1 MEDSFLFWKRGH
13 STPVLMNR
21 DMEEGGCV
29 NTPGQAGR
37 NELRPYKILVGA
49 EGSMVE
55 AMAQRIPVA
64 RPLRPMYALRAERS
78 REHVSGRAQT
88 EVCATKNKNGRL
100 AEAHR
105 PFHIFV
111 KWN

>member
-55 AMAQRIPVA
+55 AKAQ
-64 RPLRPMYALRAERS
+64 ENS
-78 REHVSGRAQT
+78 RWRGRWWAD
-88 EVCATKNKNGRL
+88 RL
-100 AEAHR
+100 NSE
-105 PFHIFV
+105 
-111 KWN
+111 

>member
-1 MEDSFLFWKRGH
+1 
-13 STPVLMNR
+13 MNR

-37 NELRPYKILVGA
+37 NELRPYKVLVGA
-49 EGSMVE
+49 EGDDAVE
-55 AMAQRIPVA
+55 SATTAEAENSGGEALKLGEPHVRAARRIKPE
-64 RPLRPMYALRAERS
+64 M
-78 REHVSGRAQT
+78 HVSGRAQT

>member
-1 MEDSFLFWKRGH
+1 
-13 STPVLMNR
+13 MNR

-49 EGSMVE
+49 EGGDGSTV
-55 AMAQRIPVA
+55 
-64 RPLRPMYALRAERS
+64 
-78 REHVSGRAQT
+78 G
-88 EVCATKNKNGRL
+88 ATKNKNGRL

>member
-1 MEDSFLFWKRGH
+1 M
-13 STPVLMNR
+13 V
-21 DMEEGGCV
+21 EGD
-29 NTPGQAGR
+29 
-37 NELRPYKILVGA
+37 GA
-49 EGSMVE
+49 ENSGGE
-55 AMAQRIPVA
+55 AIAANVRASRRTIQR
-64 RPLRPMYALRAERS
+64 L
-78 REHVSGRAQT
+78 HVSGRAQT